1 MATEHMKDGDFKS
14 GSLGLKDSGQIKDL
28 RYLVNTCIIDLITLG
43 VGTVAQ
49 GCKVWGSHKTK
60 QTQLC

>member
-1 MATEHMKDGDFKS
+1 MAISNRDPLEYKLHM
-14 GSLGLKDSGQIKDL
+14 SLEDSGQIKDL
-28 RYLVNTCIIDLITLG
+28 RYLVNTCIIALITVG

>member
-1 MATEHMKDGDFKS
+1 MVYSNRDALEYKLHM
-14 GSLGLKDSGQIKDL
+14 SLEDSVQIKDL
-28 RYLVNTCIIDLITLG
+28 RYLDNTCIIALITVG

-49 GCKVWGSHKTK
+49 GCKVVDLHKTK